1 MARYEPQ
8 TEVAKALGAL
18 ADELLKAVML
28 PAMARVMMPQILS
41 AIDAN
46 LERIDADPDNAL
58 RQLRPQVARVAAAVD
73 LTCRELGDAAVAAAG
88 RAS

>member
-1 MARYEPQ
+1 
-8 TEVAKALGAL
+8 
-18 ADELLKAVML
+18 
-28 PAMARVMMPQILS
+28 MARVMMPQILG

-46 LERIDADPDNAL
+46 LKRIDDDPDNAL

-73 LTCRELGDAAVAAAG
+73 LSSRELAAAAAR